1 MRVEHQK
8 MELFD
13 AFLVVDGGD
22 EHALRG
28 NSHHGSW
35 RQICDGDAR
44 FADQFF
50 RLVVFVDTGK
60 NHSVSAGSVIQHEFQ
75 EFFGLFDRFAGLDL
89 DGAEVGLGERLEVH
103 DSP

>member
-1 MRVEHQK
+1 MQ
-8 MELFD
+8 LFL
-13 AFLVVDGGD
+13 AVFVVDSGNK
-22 EHALRG
+22 HTLRR

-44 FADQFF
+44 FSDQFL
-50 RLVVFVDTGK
+50 RLVVIVNAGK
-60 NHSVSAGSVIQHEFQ
+60 DHSVRSRTVIQHEFQ

-89 DGAEVGLGERLEVH
+89 DSAEVGLGERLEVH